1 MELARGI
8 EPLTCGLQNRCS
20 AIELRQPDA
29 SVCKPIP
36 TLVSENLTTA
46 YEPVKRTRGVTRGLP
61 HSGHSRNQHHRES
74 SVDYASFV

>member
-1 MELARGI
+1 
-8 EPLTCGLQNRCS
+8 
-20 AIELRQPDA
+20 
-29 SVCKPIP
+29 
-36 TLVSENLTTA
+36 VSENLTTA